1 MVAYGEGTVSQIRV
15 LIVAVATS
23 LATPGERKEQLREED
38 ELRGDKFSL
47 QSLLNVSG
55 DLSTMFQKKWS

>member
-15 LIVAVATS
+15 LIVAVAMS

-38 ELRGDKFSL
+38 EPRGDKFSL